1 MKKIL
6 VLSDTHNYLD
16 DRILDFASQS
26 DYVIHAG
33 DIGNYEIIDK
43 LKSVSKLY
51 HVYGNID
58 GTEVRSESNE
68 FLFFKIDNLKILLT
82 HISGKSPNYNK
93 KQLMRLQKLIL
104 IYL

>member
-16 DRILDFASQS
+16 DIILDFASQS

-43 LKSVSKLY
+43 LRTGISNYTKS
-51 HVYGNID
+51 
-58 GTEVRSESNE
+58 
-68 FLFFKIDNLKILLT
+68 
-82 HISGKSPNYNK
+82 
-93 KQLMRLQKLIL
+93 
-104 IYL
+104 

>member
-43 LKSVSKLY
+43 LNSVSKLY

-58 GTEVRSESNE
+58 GTEIRSDSNE
-68 FLFFKIDNLKILLT
+68 FLFL
-82 HISGKSPNYNK
+82 
-93 KQLMRLQKLIL
+93 
-104 IYL
+104 